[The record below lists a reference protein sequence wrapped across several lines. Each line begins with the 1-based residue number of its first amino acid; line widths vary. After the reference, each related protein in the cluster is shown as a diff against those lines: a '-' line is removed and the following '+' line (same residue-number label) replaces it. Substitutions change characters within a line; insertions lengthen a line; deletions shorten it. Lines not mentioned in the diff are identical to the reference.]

1 MTPSHDP
8 IKTHPDLYG
17 ALIREISIIH
27 QQFSTRANQDLKTLN
42 LNFSQLSLLSH
53 MMFLKTPA
61 SITELAEQMD
71 LNQPAVT
78 KMVQHLAE
86 HGWIEMQTASE
97 DARKKYVVLK
107 EEGRGVFKQAQQALF
122 PLLQLSFDGLALQEA
137 QVTLHQLQQIRKN
150 LARKL

>member
-1 MTPSHDP
+1 MRSSENPVE
-8 IKTHPDLYG
+8 THPDLYG

-27 QQFSTRANQDLKTLN
+27 QQFSTRANQDLKNLN

-61 SITELAEQMD
+61 SITELADQMD

-86 HGWIEMQTASE
+86 QGWIEMQPSPE

-107 EEGRGVFKQAQQALF
+107 EEGRGVFMQAQQALF
-122 PLLQLSFDGLALQEA
+122 PLLQLSFDGMALQEA
-137 QVTLHQLQQIRKN
+137 HLTLHQLQQIRKN